1 MGLIR
6 RRLMVVIYGYR
17 ASIEGGRFDEV
28 DRDLRRRRW
37 FEDEEITPV
46 LASILDKTTEL
57 FDELHRAVANRDL
70 EASLA
75 SIERIRRWFHNNIAV

>member
-6 RRLMVVIYGYR
+6 RRLMVVIAEYR
-17 ASIEGGRFDEV
+17 ASIEGGHFDEV
-28 DRDLRRRRW
+28 DGDLRRRRW

-57 FDELHRAVANRDL
+57 FDELHRAVANRDR
-70 EASLA
+70 EAALA
-75 SIERIRRWFHNNIAV
+75 SIERIRHWLHNIEV

>member
-6 RRLMVVIYGYR
+6 RRLMVVIYVYR

-46 LASILDKTTEL
+46 VASIQDKATEF
-57 FDELHRAVANRDL
+57 FDELHEAVANRDR
-70 EASLA
+70 EAALA
-75 SIERIRRWFHNNIAV
+75 SIERIRRSLQNIGV

>member
-28 DRDLRRRRW
+28 DGDLRRRRW

-57 FDELHRAVANRDL
+57 FDELHRAVANRDR
-70 EASLA
+70 EAALA
-75 SIERIRRWFHNNIAV
+75 SIERIRRWLHNIAV

>member
-6 RRLMVVIYGYR
+6 RRLMVVIYEYR
-17 ASIEGGRFDEV
+17 ASIERGRFDEV
-28 DRDLRRRRW
+28 DRDLHRRRW

-57 FDELHRAVANRDL
+57 FDELHRAVANRDR

-75 SIERIRRWFHNNIAV
+75 SIERIRRWLHNIVV